1 MLIEILEYRLTPDGP
16 LSRDYDYLAQAVSLG
31 SRYRRQRKAWAPHV
45 ENCRRFTLDAM
56 TRARRGGRALV
67 LGSGRLIEVPLAELA
82 AYFSEVTLLDMA
94 QPMITRRLARRFP
107 NVRLVADDATGVLRA
122 LSAALNGDGPLPDP
136 TAAEPLLAGERF
148 DFALS
153 ANLMSQLPLL
163 PDEAVERRRPDVDDK
178 ARQAFGRGLIEQ
190 HVRRLQESA
199 EVAALYTDI
208 YNCWIDAAGHE
219 AERNPTTWGAALPTP
234 DVIWEW
240 LIAPAP
246 EEEKLFDRRHVV
258 AGWRNLAKIHT

>member
-45 ENCRRFTLDAM
+45 ENCRRFILDAM
-56 TRARRGGRALV
+56 TQARKGGRALV
-67 LGSGRLIEVPLAELA
+67 LGSGRLIEIPLAELA
-82 AYFSEVTLLDMA
+82 GYFSEVVLLDMA

-122 LSAALNGDGPLPDP
+122 LSAALNNGGPLPDP
-136 TAAEPLLAGERF
+136 SAAEPLLAGERF

-178 ARQAFGRGLIEQ
+178 TRQAFGRGLIEQ

-208 YNCWIDAAGHE
+208 YNCWIDAAGRE
-219 AERNPTTWGAALPTP
+219 VERNPTTWGAALPAP

-258 AGWRNLAKIHT
+258 AGWRNPARTHT